1 MKEDIYNY
9 LDKFEEQT
17 KKRFWELYKVIYES
31 TSRNI
36 D

>member
-17 KKRFWELYKVIYES
+17 KKRFWELYKVIQKY
-31 TSRNI
+31 
-36 D
+36 